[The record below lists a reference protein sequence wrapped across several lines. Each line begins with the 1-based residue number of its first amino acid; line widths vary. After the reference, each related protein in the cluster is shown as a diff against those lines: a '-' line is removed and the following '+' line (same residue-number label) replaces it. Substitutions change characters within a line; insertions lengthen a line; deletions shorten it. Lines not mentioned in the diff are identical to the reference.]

1 MFHTKESN
9 DYKTH
14 KNSKKSNS
22 TLTMLKYV
30 EMSTVTANDENDFKM
45 YIFPVFLHHFFRHGL
60 QIKNLCCIRQIMSK
74 PGKTQDFIQKNTKNR
89 RKTHQT
95 PLFKLYIL
103 TRIVIL
109 KRICFKNMIFCLFF
123 SRKTS
128 CLLSPFFIK

>member
-45 YIFPVFLHHFFRHGL
+45 YIFPVFVHLFFRHEL
-60 QIKNLCCIRQIMSK
+60 QIKNMCCIRQIMSK
-74 PGKTQDFIQKNTKNR
+74 PGKNTGFYPK
-89 RKTHQT
+89 KH
-95 PLFKLYIL
+95 K
-103 TRIVIL
+103 
-109 KRICFKNMIFCLFF
+109 K
-123 SRKTS
+123 
-128 CLLSPFFIK
+128 